1 MHGIHSPFVYN
12 FASKCLSKKKTV
24 DSSKIS
30 SYLAS
35 LKSNKSKIIV
45 SDFGAGSRVFKS
57 NNRSIDKIAL
67 NSGITQK
74 RAILIAN
81 ITNYFQ
87 PNKVLEIGTSLGIAT
102 ASMSSGY
109 PKAKII
115 TLEGCNETAKIAQE
129 YFVKFNLNNIEL
141 IVGEFGNTLPL
152 ILKKNSFDL
161 IFFDGNHQK
170 EATIHYFEQC
180 LINKRNDTIYIFDD
194 IHWSKEMEVAWDII
208 KNHSE
213 VTISIDTYQW
223 GIVFFRKEQPK
234 EHFIIRV

>member
-35 LKSNKSKIIV
+35 LKSNKDKIIV
-45 SDFGAGSRVFKS
+45 SDFGARSRVFK
-57 NNRSIDKIAL
+57 NTNRSISNIAL
-67 NSGITQK
+67 NSGTTQK

-87 PNKVLEIGTSLGIAT
+87 PNKILEIGTSLGIAT

-129 YFVKFNLNNIEL
+129 YFDEFNLNNIEL

-161 IFFDGNHQK
+161 IFFDGNHRSMF
-170 EATIHYFEQC
+170 ASIHLIPVQRLKGSFWTPILPDALSCIVRLLPIPMLLTLFEIPLFC
-180 LINKRNDTIYIFDD
+180 KSVR
-194 IHWSKEMEVAWDII
+194 
-208 KNHSE
+208 
-213 VTISIDTYQW
+213 
-223 GIVFFRKEQPK
+223 PP
-234 EHFIIRV
+234 